1 MEFEKKIIKVD
12 DLCERFDEKC
22 SRRAVLNDLAKKS
35 KKTTGWFYKY
45 IYNIEIISIAV
56 ISIIL
61 FILLSCL
68 NDSGLYVGKI
78 LNRLC
83 FAEKNVY
90 IFYMI
95 FLLFYTVIVLVVM
108 SVGEYFLGEKIL
120 KEYSNLD
127 KDNYEKKYI
136 FLRKTSEMIRDILE
150 DDKNISE
157 IEQFAL
163 KNAGYE
169 VSAFATASDFE
180 NALTKEHPDLIIM
193 DIMLPDRD
201 GLSVLK
207 DVRAEQSTA
216 KLPVIMVTAKTSEMD
231 KVKGLDQGADDYM
244 TKPFGIME
252 LISRVKALLRRANVS
267 GGSHIYS
274 FDGITMDDAKH
285 QVLVDGQETELT
297 YKEYQ
302 LLKMLIQN
310 SGIVLQRSQIL
321 DRVWGIDYEGESR
334 TLDMH
339 IKTLRRKIGEK
350 GNLIQTVR
358 NVGYT
363 MNYRKDK

>member
-1 MEFEKKIIKVD
+1 M
-12 DLCERFDEKC
+12 
-22 SRRAVLNDLAKKS
+22 
-35 KKTTGWFYKY
+35 
-45 IYNIEIISIAV
+45 
-56 ISIIL
+56 
-61 FILLSCL
+61 
-68 NDSGLYVGKI
+68 GKI
-78 LNRLC
+78 
-83 FAEKNVY
+83 Y
-90 IFYMI
+90 
-95 FLLFYTVIVLVVM
+95 
-108 SVGEYFLGEKIL
+108 
-120 KEYSNLD
+120 
-127 KDNYEKKYI
+127 
-136 FLRKTSEMIRDILE
+136 ILE

-169 VSAFATASDFE
+169 VSTFATASDFE
-180 NALTKEHPDLIIM
+180 NALTKEHPDLIFM
-193 DIMLPDRD
+193 DIMLPDRA